1 MGHLHPLSQSVLV
14 ALLSK
19 CHDQSHA
26 LGKLPLR
33 PSPSSVTGGAAG
45 PTSVA
50 GEMGQ
55 MLHTR
60 AKPGAGR
67 ASRGVDPRG
76 CVRAAPGAQHEA
88 AGLPAQG
95 HPPATFVLTVL
106 PLTWPQCVAPERLLV
121 STPRSWP
128 PWAVWSEPPDC

>member
-1 MGHLHPLSQSVLV
+1 MGHLRPLSQSVLV

-45 PTSVA
+45 PTPVA
-50 GEMGQ
+50 GEMGE

-60 AKPGAGR
+60 AEPGAGR
-67 ASRGVDPRG
+67 ASVGWTH
-76 CVRAAPGAQHEA
+76 GAVSGQRQE
-88 AGLPAQG
+88 PS
-95 HPPATFVLTVL
+95 V
-106 PLTWPQCVAPERLLV
+106 RLLAFRLRA
-121 STPRSWP
+121 TLRP
-128 PWAVWSEPPDC
+128 PLCSQFSP